1 MRNLPFRKHPPTGE
15 IHFAVSLPD
24 TGVMPLSL
32 NSGKVRAYSVDLA
45 VLATGARPPPRI
57 IREINLGIAIAAA
70 ILIAFIGLA
79 MWMGD

>member
-1 MRNLPFRKHPPTGE
+1 
-15 IHFAVSLPD
+15 
-24 TGVMPLSL
+24 MPLSL

-70 ILIAFIGLA
+70 ILIACIGLA